1 MDLPIIELNLNKF
14 KKLKYLGEIFYI
26 LKTPIFIRGSYIYSN
41 TPFDIDLI
49 IINEDYIELYL
60 RNIIN
65 IFYPKIKNDILFL
78 KKIDLE
84 DNYFRF
90 LIKHKS
96 YPLNLYAK
104 NITDNINKF
113 TFSNFPKKK
122 LYIVNE
128 YLKNFN
134 YYHLKN
140 YIFIAKLIIRAL
152 YEKYIIK
159 INKWLIDLKVIYIEL
174 NKIKLEPNEKKLLE
188 ISNYILKSKTN
199 YIFEYNKQKIN
210 Y

>member
-14 KKLKYLGEIFYI
+14 KKLKYLGEIFYFYKI
-26 LKTPIFIRGSYIYSN
+26 PIFIRGSYIYSN

-84 DNYFRF
+84 DNYFKF

-96 YPLNLYAK
+96 YPLNLYAE
-104 NITDNINKF
+104 NITNYINNF
-113 TFSNFPKKK
+113 TFDNFPKKK

-188 ISNYILKSKTN
+188 ISNYILKSKTY